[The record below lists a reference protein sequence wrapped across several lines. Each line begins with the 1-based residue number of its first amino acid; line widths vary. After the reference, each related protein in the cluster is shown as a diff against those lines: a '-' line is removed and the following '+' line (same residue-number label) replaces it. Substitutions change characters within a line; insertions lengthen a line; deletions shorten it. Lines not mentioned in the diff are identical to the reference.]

1 MSNRSPDDLT
11 RSEVKQRNPIGMDY
25 RADHAEHKFPGAR
38 SAGFDCH
45 SSSLTFCSSTGE
57 KMGRAHSPRKAPSF
71 IKQELAHFSN
81 DQPFVY
87 DEHAVIS
94 VMRFDDP
101 RVLHV

>member
-11 RSEVKQRNPIGMDY
+11 CGEVKQRNPIGMDY
-25 RADHAEHKFPGAR
+25 RADHAEHKFPGAPFSQLR
-38 SAGFDCH
+38 LPFKLPCFLLFYG
-45 SSSLTFCSSTGE
+45 G
-57 KMGRAHSPRKAPSF
+57 KMGRAHSPRKTPSF